1 MSSPVGT
8 TFAPA
13 GQDAHHEPDLLLQP
27 IPKATRFRRKLVY
40 ALLGTAIAA
49 VSVIFT
55 YGLMKSNHHDI
66 IGAGTA
72 HENTAAT
79 VPDISDKLPKNY
91 SDVSDLALKQRKADA
106 AKTNTAGQA
115 GEQQSNV
122 NNPTPAAR
130 NASSQ
135 PNEQQVARS
144 GSVFFRQ
151 DPASSAALHQA
162 PMPPVSSAANGS
174 DVQGNNN
181 AQSPYGDQPLPAD
194 AQGGLTVQK
203 NAFLA
208 SVTTTK
214 DYVSQPLQHP
224 RSTFEV
230 KAGSLISAALVTA
243 INSDLPGEVIAQVTE
258 NVFDTVS
265 GRYLLIPQGTRVI
278 GKYDSL
284 ISYGQDRALVV
295 WTRLILPNGNSI
307 DLEAMKGTDETGAA
321 GLQDET
327 DHHRWAFAGAL
338 AVSTVMSF
346 GPSVAQAFAQKA
358 TTGSNTNI
366 YTQPSASLGTQSS
379 QVGENLLNRELN
391 RPNTVTIRQGWPL
404 RILLNKDIVMEAY
417 TNG

>member
-1 MSSPVGT
+1 MSTPNEP
-8 TFAPA
+8 TFGPS
-13 GQDAHHEPDLLLQP
+13 GQDTHHEPDLLLQP

-66 IGAGTA
+66 IGAGKA

-79 VPDISDKLPKNY
+79 VPDISNKLPKNY
-91 SDVSDLALKQRKADA
+91 SDVSDLAAKQRNADTAKAG
-106 AKTNTAGQA
+106 TAGQA
-115 GEQQSNV
+115 GVQQSNV
-122 NNPTPAAR
+122 NSPTPAAR

-144 GSVFFRQ
+144 ASVFFRQ
-151 DPASSAALHQA
+151 DPASSAAVRHA
-162 PMPPVSSAANGS
+162 PTPAAPGTAIGS
-174 DVQGNNN
+174 DALPANK
-181 AQSPYGDQPLPAD
+181 AQSPYGDQPLPAE

-224 RSTFEV
+224 RSRFEV

-265 GRYLLIPQGTRVI
+265 GRYLLIPQGSRVI

-284 ISYGQDRALVV
+284 LSYGQDRALVV
-295 WTRLILPNGNSI
+295 WNRLILPNGNSI
-307 DLEAMKGTDETGAA
+307 DLEGMNGTDETGTA

-327 DHHRWAFAGAL
+327 NHHRWAFAGAL

-366 YTQPSASLGTQSS
+366 YTQPSTTLGTQTS

-391 RPNTVTIRQGWPL
+391 RPNTLTIRQGWPL
-404 RILLNKDIVMEAY
+404 RILLNRDMILEAY
-417 TNG
+417 K

>member
-1 MSSPVGT
+1 MSTPNEP
-8 TFAPA
+8 TFGPS
-13 GQDAHHEPDLLLQP
+13 GQDTHHEPDLLLQP

-66 IGAGTA
+66 IGAGKA

-79 VPDISDKLPKNY
+79 VPDISNKLPKNY
-91 SDVSDLALKQRKADA
+91 SDVSDLAAKQRNADTAKAG
-106 AKTNTAGQA
+106 TAGQA
-115 GEQQSNV
+115 GVQQSNV
-122 NNPTPAAR
+122 NSPTPAAR

-144 GSVFFRQ
+144 ASVFFRQ
-151 DPASSAALHQA
+151 DPASSAAVRQA
-162 PMPPVSSAANGS
+162 PTPAAPGTAIGS
-174 DVQGNNN
+174 DAQPANK
-181 AQSPYGDQPLPAD
+181 AQSPYGDQPLPAE

-224 RSTFEV
+224 RSRFEV

-243 INSDLPGEVIAQVTE
+243 INSDLPGEVVAQVTE

-265 GRYLLIPQGTRVI
+265 GRYLLIPQGSRVI

-284 ISYGQDRALVV
+284 LSYGQDRALVV
-295 WTRLILPNGNSI
+295 WNRLILPNGNSI
-307 DLEAMKGTDETGAA
+307 DLEGMNGTDETGTA

-327 DHHRWAFAGAL
+327 NHHRWAFAGAL

-346 GPSVAQAFAQKA
+346 GPSVAQAFAQRA
-358 TTGSNTNI
+358 TTGSSTNI
-366 YTQPSASLGTQSS
+366 YTQPSTTLGTQTS

-391 RPNTVTIRQGWPL
+391 RPNTLTIRQGWPL
-404 RILLNKDIVMEAY
+404 RILLNRDMVLEAY
-417 TNG
+417 K

>member
-1 MSSPVGT
+1 
-8 TFAPA
+8 
-13 GQDAHHEPDLLLQP
+13 
-27 IPKATRFRRKLVY
+27 
-40 ALLGTAIAA
+40 AA
-49 VSVIFT
+49 
-55 YGLMKSNHHDI
+55 
-66 IGAGTA
+66 
-72 HENTAAT
+72 
-79 VPDISDKLPKNY
+79 
-91 SDVSDLALKQRKADA
+91 KQRNADTAKAG
-106 AKTNTAGQA
+106 TAGQA
-115 GEQQSNV
+115 GVQQSNV

-144 GSVFFRQ
+144 ASVFFRQ
-151 DPASSAALHQA
+151 DPASSAAVRQA
-162 PMPPVSSAANGS
+162 PTPAAPGTAIGS
-174 DVQGNNN
+174 DAQPANK
-181 AQSPYGDQPLPAD
+181 AQSPYGDQPLPAE

-224 RSTFEV
+224 RSRFEV

-265 GRYLLIPQGTRVI
+265 GRYLLIPQGSRVI

-284 ISYGQDRALVV
+284 LSYGQDRALVV
-295 WTRLILPNGNSI
+295 WNRLILPNGNSI
-307 DLEAMKGTDETGAA
+307 DLEGMNGTDETGTA

-327 DHHRWAFAGAL
+327 NHHRWAFAGAL

-366 YTQPSASLGTQSS
+366 YTQPSTTLGTQTS

-391 RPNTVTIRQGWPL
+391 RPNTLTIRQGWPL
-404 RILLNKDIVMEAY
+404 RILLNRDMVLEAY
-417 TNG
+417 K

>member
-1 MSSPVGT
+1 MSDAHQS
-8 TFAPA
+8 TFGPA
-13 GQDAHHEPDLLLQP
+13 GQETHHESDLLLQS
-27 IPKATRFRRKLVY
+27 IPKATRFRKKLVY
-40 ALLGTAIAA
+40 ALLGTSIAA

-66 IGAGTA
+66 VGAGKA
-72 HENTAAT
+72 HESTAAT
-79 VPDISDKLPKNY
+79 VPDVSEKLPKNY
-91 SDVSDLALKQRKADA
+91 ADVRDLAAKQHSAEA
-106 AKTNTAGQA
+106 AKAGMSGQP
-115 GEQQSNV
+115 GEQQSSVSNAPPV
-122 NNPTPAAR
+122 AR

-135 PNEQQVARS
+135 PNEQQLARS

-151 DPASSAALHQA
+151 DPASSVAIRQA
-162 PMPPVSSAANGS
+162 PIPAASGTANGS
-174 DVQGNNN
+174 DAQRANSS
-181 AQSPYGDQPLPAD
+181 QSPYGEQPLPAD

-203 NAFLA
+203 NAFLTTA
-208 SVTTTK
+208 STSK

-224 RSTFEV
+224 RSRFEV

-265 GRYLLIPQGTRVI
+265 GRYLLIPQGSRVI

-321 GLQDET
+321 GLQDEA

-358 TTGSNTNI
+358 TTGGSTNI
-366 YTQPSASLGTQSS
+366 YTQPSTSLGTQSS

-404 RILLNKDIVMEAY
+404 RILLNKDMVMEAY

>member
-8 TFAPA
+8 AFAPA
-13 GQDAHHEPDLLLQP
+13 GQDTHHEPDLLLQP

-66 IGAGTA
+66 TGAGTA

-91 SDVSDLALKQRKADA
+91 SDVSDLAAKQRKADA

-122 NNPTPAAR
+122 NTPTPAAR

-151 DPASSAALHQA
+151 DPASSAAVHQA
-162 PMPPVSSAANGS
+162 PMAAVSVAANGS
-174 DVQGNNN
+174 NAQGNSN
-181 AQSPYGDQPLPAD
+181 AQSPYGDQPLPPE

-224 RSTFEV
+224 RSRFEV

-243 INSDLPGEVIAQVTE
+243 INSDLPGEVVAQVTE

-265 GRYLLIPQGTRVI
+265 GRYLLIPQGSRVI

-321 GLQDET
+321 GLQDVA

-358 TTGSNTNI
+358 TTGGSTNI
-366 YTQPSASLGTQSS
+366 YTQPSTSLGTQSS

-404 RILLNKDIVMEAY
+404 RILLNKDMVMEAY